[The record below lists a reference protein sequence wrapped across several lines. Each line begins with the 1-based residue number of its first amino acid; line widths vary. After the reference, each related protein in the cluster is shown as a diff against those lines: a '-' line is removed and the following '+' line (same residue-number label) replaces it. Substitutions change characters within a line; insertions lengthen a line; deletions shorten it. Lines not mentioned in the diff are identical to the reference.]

1 MAEILLQWN
10 SAHLPFDIN
19 SMNTRFFFFFGE
31 ALNKWELKKNKAAFK
46 FKDFKQSFIY
56 VSQGGPGGTSLWT
69 SSLATKHGEIAWKSA
84 MYIYEKKKKNDHED
98 VYSAWVTALWVLLMN
113 TNSLI

>member
-19 SMNTRFFFFFGE
+19 SMNTRYFFFGE
-31 ALNKWELKKNKAAFK
+31 ALNKWELKKKAAFK

-56 VSQGGPGGTSLWT
+56 VSQGRAGGTSPWT
-69 SSLATKHGEIAWKSA
+69 SSLATKHGEVAWKSA
-84 MYIYEKKKKNDHED
+84 MYIHEKNKKNDHED
-98 VYSAWVTALWVLLMN
+98 VYSA
-113 TNSLI
+113 